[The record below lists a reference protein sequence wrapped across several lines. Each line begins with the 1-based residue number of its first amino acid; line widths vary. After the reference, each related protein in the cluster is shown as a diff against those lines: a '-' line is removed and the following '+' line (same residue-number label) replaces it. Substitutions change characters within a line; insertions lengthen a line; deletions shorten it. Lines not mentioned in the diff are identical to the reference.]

1 MAEHLHISTSYC
13 LPGGVAQK
21 PVADGH
27 ITCRI
32 TLGWIF
38 APDGIV
44 NEEAGELADKAFSS
58 SNEAVP
64 WVSKAARDQAIGEV
78 ERWPGLKDD
87 LRARL
92 IAHLKKSAYYEDL
105 AQ

>member
-1 MAEHLHISTSYC
+1 MAEHLQISTSYV
-13 LPGGVAQK
+13 LPGGVALR

-27 ITCRI
+27 ITCRV
-32 TLGWIF
+32 TLGWLF
-38 APDGIV
+38 APDGLV

-64 WVSKAARDQAIGEV
+64 WVSKKARDEAIGEV
-78 ERWPGLKDD
+78 ERHPGLNED

-92 IAHLKKSAYYEDL
+92 IAHLKRSAYFEDP
-105 AQ
+105 Q